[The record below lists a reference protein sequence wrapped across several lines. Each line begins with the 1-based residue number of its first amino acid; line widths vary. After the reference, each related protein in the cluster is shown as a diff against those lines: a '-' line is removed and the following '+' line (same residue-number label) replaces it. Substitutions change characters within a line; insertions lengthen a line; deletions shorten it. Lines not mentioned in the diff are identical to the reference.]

1 MKTILNPLV
10 EKKTHKFY
18 KEKSSDFI
26 SKIVP
31 DIKQIWFQESKD
43 IVTIDHPIT
52 SHWDQMND
60 EQKQYY
66 LNGNFKNAIAN
77 LQKKY
82 KPSSTGQQTNNTS
95 KFVMALHE
103 SFDQHIPFAI
113 SPEVI
118 WAIVSGEVAIYIKN
132 NSKDK
137 NIRSLFT
144 TSPNKQH
151 IEVNFDHGDWK
162 RVINTEFKNKLLENV
177 PSEMLSLMTPNLTT
191 SNELSDTV
199 HMVSFMDAASKYYS
213 YGLLTACGI
222 PAIKIH
228 GESSDWELIQN
239 SLNEIAEKIPQLS
252 LYANGLKPIT
262 KEFIDVLEGKKPNQD
277 FWDSIYKINNGSGGP
292 YSNGWF
298 NNFYAH
304 VFSYNNLFILKDQ
317 QEDYELNKKIFG
329 GSKLEEFPSN
339 LSVVD
344 VDWNNNGTEH
354 KMKFIGGIDSVVMDD
369 EGYLTP
375 TLGYSVVEV

>member
-199 HMVSFMDAASKYYS
+199 HMVSFMDAAIPFNKNMLSSHSRVKTVFDPTREINPLNISFIEVISFPDLSKY
-213 YGLLTACGI
+213 L
-222 PAIKIH
+222 
-228 GESSDWELIQN
+228 
-239 SLNEIAEKIPQLS
+239 
-252 LYANGLKPIT
+252 
-262 KEFIDVLEGKKPNQD
+262 
-277 FWDSIYKINNGSGGP
+277 
-292 YSNGWF
+292 
-298 NNFYAH
+298 
-304 VFSYNNLFILKDQ
+304 
-317 QEDYELNKKIFG
+317 
-329 GSKLEEFPSN
+329 
-339 LSVVD
+339 
-344 VDWNNNGTEH
+344 
-354 KMKFIGGIDSVVMDD
+354 
-369 EGYLTP
+369 
-375 TLGYSVVEV
+375 